1 MNQSTLNPMIATSL
15 AILLLVGAGC
25 TSGRLER
32 PPVTEDLT
40 KANTT
45 QIPLGEGN
53 KVLGEVKGTDF
64 DQPGEVMITDVG
76 NFGYEPANVR
86 TVRPDLFRDG
96 HFSVFDILVHLH
108 ERGDIQMV
116 YHLDEDMDTHVI
128 DTINGES
135 SWWTQAYYDGGWP
148 ENNVYRMDHYPH
160 KDRMYV
166 RLYHQRP
173 EVLERIYATFRAE
186 VARKRANN
194 GTVIVPDVI
203 IRGPTADLRFINVP
217 ITPHDLRT
225 DTFRKGTITAIDVIM
240 SLGDLGRLTYD
251 LKWYDSIGAAGIVR
265 SYWVH
270 RIDKDESYST
280 CGFVYEAG
288 EPEFDGF
295 RGNHI
300 HIPTDTRIITSPAY
314 VEFFWICL

>member
-96 HFSVFDILVHLH
+96 
-108 ERGDIQMV
+108 
-116 YHLDEDMDTHVI
+116 
-128 DTINGES
+128 
-135 SWWTQAYYDGGWP
+135 
-148 ENNVYRMDHYPH
+148 
-160 KDRMYV
+160 
-166 RLYHQRP
+166 
-173 EVLERIYATFRAE
+173 
-186 VARKRANN
+186 
-194 GTVIVPDVI
+194 
-203 IRGPTADLRFINVP
+203 
-217 ITPHDLRT
+217 
-225 DTFRKGTITAIDVIM
+225 
-240 SLGDLGRLTYD
+240 
-251 LKWYDSIGAAGIVR
+251 
-265 SYWVH
+265 
-270 RIDKDESYST
+270 
-280 CGFVYEAG
+280 
-288 EPEFDGF
+288 
-295 RGNHI
+295 
-300 HIPTDTRIITSPAY
+300 
-314 VEFFWICL
+314 